1 MDIEDIE
8 ELANRLIEAGLDEE
22 TVESILNDLVEID
35 DETQTEQF
43 YYDETINPEV
53 FTRISNRLIIDS
65 VYYLLDSCFVAN
77 KDERIDG
84 ACWETALF
92 FCDPYGNS
100 IIDDAV
106 YVKTFFSQKEMINFH
121 INFLNNP
128 NQFLT

>member
-43 YYDETINPEV
+43 HYDETINPEI

-65 VYYLLDSCFVAN
+65 VYSGKTLLNA
-77 KDERIDG
+77 K
-84 ACWETALF
+84 ALVEKEGGI
-92 FCDPYGNS
+92 PTLLG
-100 IIDDAV
+100 V
-106 YVKTFFSQKEMINFH
+106 YPKSKSV
-121 INFLNNP
+121 LNI
-128 NQFLT
+128 LD